1 MFPFLRTS
9 NSIGYHFRFTRSVSC
24 TRQKPNTK
32 DAFLRSQDIIET
44 LAAAVSPGAME
55 LVKLAFAKEREK
67 LSGVTSSSTL
77 NSVVSTTNVF
87 ANRQLDMNKISAI
100 GFDYDYTLASYKTA
114 LQHFIYDEAK
124 YYLLVEGGYPEQLAD
139 LKFEKDFAVRGLT
152 FDRRTGM
159 L

>member
-1 MFPFLRTS
+1 MAPRAL
-9 NSIGYHFRFTRSVSC
+9 
-24 TRQKPNTK
+24 
-32 DAFLRSQDIIET
+32 D
-44 LAAAVSPGAME
+44 
-55 LVKLAFAKEREK
+55 LVKLAFDQQREE
-67 LSGVTSSSTL
+67 LSVTSSSSL
-77 NSVVSTTNVF
+77 NPIVSTTNVF
-87 ANRQLDMNKISAI
+87 ANRQLDMAKISAI

-124 YYLLVEGGYPEQLAD
+124 HYLLVEGGYPEQLAY